1 MKNISNQNNQT
12 KSSFHR
18 AHTKKAPGLVFQL
31 WGMMMGL
38 VALTAVFMWLV
49 QVFLFEH
56 TYAEAA
62 LSTSLKQMQPIMNDL
77 TDRDLAEDDKLLPFL
92 SRLIDGTIFLAD
104 DAGEL
109 NEIFSYGHLLF
120 DVEQEPEY
128 HVWEFIR
135 DTDEFANVR
144 NRLSY
149 QKVLNGDHGTISIH
163 IGVPIT
169 YAGEDAYLLIENMI
183 RTDTVF
189 NYNRYQ
195 LILLTI
201 LLTIAAAVLAAV
213 CSRYFTKPIFAI
225 KHTVDQLAANDFSAR
240 ADVKRHDELGELAES
255 VGLLGQALARVDVL
269 RKEVIANV
277 SHELRSPLSVISGY
291 AELVRDIHWKDEDA
305 RNEDLDLIIEESNR
319 MSEMVNDILDY
330 SQLQSG
336 YIRLHPEFFDLAGL
350 AESETS
356 HCAAAA
362 ETYGIRIHFE
372 SDPESVFI
380 TADPLKLSQV
390 LRNLLYNAINHTPE
404 GELITVALK
413 QTGKTVRLS
422 VKNPGTPISKE
433 DQEIIWE
440 RYQRSQHQSGRRM
453 GTGIGLSIVSTIL
466 DAHGMKYG
474 VSSDDTETVF
484 WFDVTVSAP
493 PEPSLQADK
502 T

>member
-1 MKNISNQNNQT
+1 MEFRLKPKGGQEYYASVILLPRTNGHLSAVILQSLEAQKTQIYGQ
-12 KSSFHR
+12 R
-18 AHTKKAPGLVFQL
+18 LVFL
-31 WGMMMGL
+31 GADSA
-38 VALTAVFMWLV
+38 ALLLLAVFFW
-49 QVFLFEH
+49 FF
-56 TYAEAA
+56 TGR
-62 LSTSLKQMQPIMNDL
+62 T
-77 TDRDLAEDDKLLPFL
+77 LAPLEEN
-92 SRLIDGTIFLAD
+92 RRQQA
-104 DAGEL
+104 
-109 NEIFSYGHLLF
+109 
-120 DVEQEPEY
+120 Q
-128 HVWEFIR
+128 FI
-135 DTDEFANVR
+135 A
-144 NRLSY
+144 
-149 QKVLNGDHGTISIH
+149 
-163 IGVPIT
+163 
-169 YAGEDAYLLIENMI
+169 
-183 RTDTVF
+183 
-189 NYNRYQ
+189 
-195 LILLTI
+195 
-201 LLTIAAAVLAAV
+201 
-213 CSRYFTKPIFAI
+213 
-225 KHTVDQLAANDFSAR
+225 SA
-240 ADVKRHDELGELAES
+240 
-255 VGLLGQALARVDVL
+255 
-269 RKEVIANV
+269 

-291 AELVRDIHWKDEDA
+291 AELVRAIHWKDEDA

-493 PEPSLQADK
+493 PDPSLQADK